1 MNIMARLTLRHLRE
15 NMKRTVVTILGIIM
29 ATSLITAILIGC
41 FSAFKFF
48 GDVELHLNGNV
59 HAVCYKASEEQY
71 EALKDDD
78 RIESVG
84 LTDSDPTIS
93 GVRLCCEG
101 EDRFRVGNIVHGD
114 TAYLTAKVT
123 DEYEGTLPV
132 SSSEIAV
139 EQKFLDDNGL
149 NLTVGDTLTFEEGN
163 RYSYDEEGKLTY
175 WAGNYRSE
183 EEFDSLDTVTCTIT
197 AILHGNYPTRGNDI
211 LRGLDEGFFP
221 DQDNSRIIFTLKK
234 CDHTAYAQLNEI
246 AGLYGIEHL
255 TKNTEYLVTCFSFE
269 TGMGG
274 FGAFFSMMLIGLAIV
289 VATSVILIVNSF
301 GMSLAE
307 RMRYLGMLASVGATG
322 KQKRFSVYFEG
333 FILGIIGIPLGL
345 LAGMLGTKITLLVLG
360 SKMLEVGMINGAK
373 KMTGGIPLY
382 TSPLAILAVIAV
394 SGLTILISLLAPSIK
409 ASRVMPV
416 DALRQVNT
424 IKVKA
429 RSLRTNPLI
438 RKILGYEGELAM
450 KNIKRNGMKSKVISF
465 SITVSVIMFLTIDYF
480 CESVDKVNK
489 YDYDSPYQ
497 VSVSCYYDQKDMLME
512 DLAGIDGINDMY
524 ICDFITFR
532 FKPQIRP
539 DGEVEDTVLANASIT
554 DPSLRTGDFK
564 GMSIDSMAALVM
576 DDDDFREILAK
587 NELPE
592 EKYFGDCLRGLL
604 LNSYFHKT
612 NDKPVFN
619 ESVIG
624 QRLFYDEAMG
634 NPPAVEVGDLVP
646 YESGNYAFEVIPK
659 ECFVL
664 IVPESMYYKSASKVL
679 PDVRQVVSFGIET
692 DDAENVEAA
701 IEDLFSEGKYEYY
714 YSADITQSLAIMNTV
729 TLILKVSMYGF
740 TTLLTLVAVANII
753 NTISTGILLR
763 RKEFAMYRSVGMD
776 EHGFKKMIRLET
788 FLYGIKA
795 VVFGIPVSIL
805 LNYLM
810 YSRMEDNLFAFVPN
824 YRMYPAVI
832 VTVFGVI
839 GLSMLMSMNKIKNDE
854 IIDVLKEDI
863 C

>member
-15 NMKRTVVTILGIIM
+15 NMKRTVVTILGIVM

-48 GDVELHLNGNV
+48 GDVEIHLNGNV
-59 HAVCYKASEEQY
+59 HAVCYKVTEEQY
-71 EALKDDD
+71 NSLKEDS

-84 LTDSDPTIS
+84 LLDNDPTIS
-93 GVRLCCEG
+93 AVRLCCEG
-101 EDRFRVGNIVHGD
+101 EDRFRVGNVVHGD
-114 TAYLTAKVT
+114 AAYLSAKVT
-123 DEYEGTLPV
+123 SDYEGTLPT

-149 NLTVGDTLTFEEGN
+149 NLSVGDTLTFEEGN
-163 RYSYDEEGKLTY
+163 RYSVDTDGELIY

-183 EEFDSLDTVTCTIT
+183 ESFDTLDTVTCTIT
-197 AILHGNYPTRGNDI
+197 AVLHGNYPTRGNDV
-211 LRGLDEGFFP
+211 LRGIDQGYFP
-221 DQDNSRIIFTLKK
+221 EQDNALIIFTLKK
-234 CDHTAYAQLNEI
+234 CDHTANAQVNDIVRLH
-246 AGLYGIEHL
+246 GIEHCS
-255 TKNTEYLVTCFSFE
+255 KNNEYFIACFSFE
-269 TGMGG
+269 SGFGG
-274 FGAFFSMMLIGLAIV
+274 FGAFFSMMLVGLAIV
-289 VATSVILIVNSF
+289 VVTSVILIVNSF

-333 FILGIIGIPLGL
+333 FILGVIGIPLGL
-345 LAGMLGTKITLLVLG
+345 LAGILGTKITLLVLG
-360 SKMLEVGMINGAK
+360 SKMLEVGMVNGAEN
-373 KMTGGIPLY
+373 MSGGIPLY
-382 TSPLAILAVIAV
+382 TSPLAILAVTIV
-394 SGLTILISLLAPSIK
+394 SSLTILISLLAPAIR

-429 RSLRTNPLI
+429 RKLRTNPLV
-438 RKILGYEGELAM
+438 RKLLGYEGELAL

-465 SITVSVIMFLTIDYF
+465 SITVSVILFLTIDYF
-480 CESVDKVNK
+480 CESADKVNK
-489 YDYDSPYQ
+489 YDYESPYQ
-497 VSVSCYYDQKDMLME
+497 VCASCYYDEKDMLME
-512 DLAGIDGINDMY
+512 DLAGIDGINDIY

-532 FKPQIRP
+532 FKAKVRA
-539 DGEVEDTVLANASIT
+539 DGEIEDTVLANASIT
-554 DPSLRTGDFK
+554 DPSFRTDDFK
-564 GMSIDSMAALVM
+564 DLNIDAMAALVV
-576 DDDDFREILAK
+576 DDDDFREILDR
-587 NELPE
+587 NGLDED
-592 EKYFGDCLRGLL
+592 KYFGGSLNGLL

-619 ESVIG
+619 ERVIG
-624 QRLFYDEAMG
+624 QSLFYDEAMG
-634 NPPAVEVGDLVP
+634 NPPAIEVGDLIP
-646 YESGNYAFEVIPK
+646 YESGYYAFEIVPK
-659 ECFVL
+659 ESFVL
-664 IVPESMYYKSASKVL
+664 IVPESMYYKSASEVL

-692 DDAENVEAA
+692 DEAA
-701 IEDLFSEGKYEYY
+701 RVEQDIEDLFAEGKYEYY

-776 EHGFKKMIRLET
+776 ERGFKKMIRLET

-795 VVFGIPVSIL
+795 IVFGIPVSIL
-805 LNYLM
+805 LSYLM
-810 YSRMEDNLFAFVPN
+810 YSKMEGHLFAFVPN
-824 YRMYPAVI
+824 YRMYPIVI
-832 VTVFGVI
+832 ATVFGVI